1 MNIDM
6 SLVSTDQTIQII
18 SILASGLFIGWQ
30 IRSAKKREIEFK
42 IHQQRKEQYAK
53 LLNLLKNIFTASKN
67 SQGNPDQM
75 TFNFDQ
81 DYWFDVQLG
90 MSMYVSE
97 DVLKAYIHLTKTA
110 KENPIMSVRELGDI
124 LLIMRK
130 KVGFKDSNLSSRQ
143 VLSTFI
149 NDIYLPQYDEY
160 FK

>member
-1 MNIDM
+1 M